1 MLKTRESNVITKGVI
16 SIDRGKKRKGFY
28 TEFRLMTREQKKK
41 KKLRSSRYVEG
52 KPDRRDILRV
62 GFT

>member
-1 MLKTRESNVITKGVI
+1 MGTVYLKIMLKTREPNVITKGVI

-41 KKLRSSRYVEG
+41 KKN
-52 KPDRRDILRV
+52 
-62 GFT
+62 